1 MECISRGTTQ
11 TLTFTLPEEIMI
23 DALYITFA
31 QGGKTV
37 LEKSLND
44 VEISGE
50 TVTLPLSQAD
60 TLAFDRGMVT
70 VQVAI
75 RDGAGNVM
83 RDNANRFEVKDVLKN
98 GVI

>member
-11 TLTFTLPEEIMI
+11 VMTFALPEEIMI

-31 QGGKTV
+31 QGGETV
-37 LEKSLND
+37 LEKSCDD
-44 VEISGE
+44 VSISGS
-50 TVTLPLSQAD
+50 VITLPLSQED
-60 TLAFDRGMVT
+60 TLRFRRGMVT
-70 VQVAI
+70 VQVSV

>member
-1 MECISRGTTQ
+1 M
-11 TLTFTLPEEIMI
+11 TFALPEEIMI

-31 QGGKTV
+31 QGGETV
-37 LEKSLND
+37 LEKSYDD
-44 VEISGE
+44 VSISGS
-50 TVTLPLSQAD
+50 VITLPLSQED
-60 TLAFDRGMVT
+60 TLRFRRGMVT
-70 VQVAI
+70 VQVSV